1 MKLLAGIALFLLCAL
16 AGESRS
22 RRLQRRAQALLKL
35 FELIREIG
43 ERQLAALVSFREG
56 ALRCPPSPE
65 REQLID
71 LSRGRGPSMPLLTA
85 EEQGALAAYA
95 RSETRSPAEL
105 RAERDALLALLRRS
119 REQTAAELKSKG
131 QVYRSVGYLTGVAA
145 LLLVL

>member
-56 ALRCPPSPE
+56 ALRCPPSWE
-65 REQLID
+65 REQL
-71 LSRGRGPSMPLLTA
+71 LELARGKEPSMPLLTA
-85 EEQGALAAYA
+85 EEQSALAAYA
-95 RSETRSPAEL
+95 RSETQSPAAL
-105 RAERDALLALLRRS
+105 RAERDALLALFQRS
-119 REQTAAELKSKG
+119 REQTAAEIKNKG